1 MGAGMSTRG
10 NMSSIGSS
18 VRTCAQGGGRHA
30 APLEVC
36 VLHAVGQLVRLTA
49 SWPGQA
55 RAVCFCVRLRTYR
68 CMTWKR
74 LAAGGLWGGGGLQR
88 AGSPTL
94 REGRTFAPCAPLCA
108 LTQQQLVLFLR
119 AWSRTRKS
127 GQAIYMYIYV
137 STTELS
143 ACSKLTVKHQ
153 TWHAVAP
160 LPITTQPPRVAVWGL
175 VTRAPDHVVVL
186 FADVSGWLIAISYSH
201 TTSAAPPH
209 AAGVP
214 SQCRCGAR

>member
-74 LAAGGLWGGGGLQR
+74 LAAGGLWGGGGLAKGGLPNA
-88 AGSPTL
+88 AGGQDL
-94 REGRTFAPCAPLCA
+94 RPLCPTVCFDA
-108 LTQQQLVLFLR
+108 AAACAFPKSVVKDAKVRPGNLHVHLRQHHRAFSMQQADGQTSNVACR
-119 AWSRTRKS
+119 RTT
-127 GQAIYMYIYV
+127 ANNN
-137 STTELS
+137 
-143 ACSKLTVKHQ
+143 
-153 TWHAVAP
+153 
-160 LPITTQPPRVAVWGL
+160 
-175 VTRAPDHVVVL
+175 
-186 FADVSGWLIAISYSH
+186 
-201 TTSAAPPH
+201 AA
-209 AAGVP
+209 AAG
-214 SQCRCGAR
+214 CCLGACYARP